1 MHLARS
7 GLRLP
12 ITLGFVLVILLPLIV
27 VYAGANRSS
36 VVAVHLRDHVLPQ
49 IALFDMAN
57 DLEDGFQ
64 VISLTL
70 RNIALSRDMATK
82 QQEKARFDQARVKIA
97 EDLDHLERM
106 VESAQNREIL
116 TRIKEKWSA
125 VETLL
130 DKALAHGMAN
140 KHLEAGEV
148 VLAEMG
154 PDQANLFKE
163 THLLVKNQIKGAR
176 ERNEAVLEKVYNIRF
191 FLFLLGGVALILG
204 ALIANAT
211 ISETKQAE
219 KVLQESEQKY
229 RNIFENAVEGMFQT
243 TPEGRLLNANPALAE
258 MFGFASAQEML
269 NRITDI
275 SRSYVDVGRRQI
287 FKKILEEQGVIREF
301 EIQFYRRD
309 GEKFWVSVNARAVKD
324 ENGAILYYE
333 GFNINI
339 TARKQAEERLEAERQ
354 RLYALLDGLPGFVS
368 LRAPD
373 YSVPYANRYF
383 MEMFSDP
390 KGRVCYEVKFQRQE
404 PCEYCPMFKVFESNG
419 PQEFEWA
426 GPNGK
431 TYQVYQYP
439 FADIDGSPLVIEL
452 GIDISARKQAEAA
465 FKDLILS
472 APIGIYILQDGK
484 CILVNPGFEKITGYR
499 EEELLGKRALSLV
512 VPEFAEHVRKNA
524 IRMLKGETS
533 QPYEYQTITKD
544 GEAKWIMETIT
555 RTKYLGKRATLG
567 YFMDITGLKKL
578 ETQLF
583 QAQKMEAV
591 ARLAGGVAHD
601 FNNLLMAVMCL
612 GDMIKEE
619 LPSDNRLHQ
628 YGDGITKSARQ
639 AISLT
644 RQLLAFSRKQ
654 VLHPEVINLNK
665 IVTDM
670 EKLLGQFIGEDIN
683 LATVLGPNLGMVK
696 ADPGQIEQVIMNLVV
711 NARDA
716 MPNGGKLL
724 IETSNKEVD
733 ETLAARY
740 GDIVPGN
747 YVVLSVNDSGVGMD
761 KETLTHIFEPF
772 FTTKEADKGT
782 GLGLATVYG
791 IVRQSGGQI
800 EVYSEPGLGTTFYI
814 LLPQVKR
821 TLVKTEAE
829 EAPTEPVGG
838 HETILVVE
846 DENILRALICSSL
859 QGYGYQV
866 LEARDGAEAL
876 ELAGQHEGLIHLMLT
891 DVVMPQMRGTELA
904 EKMAALRPNTKVL
917 YMSGYVEDAARMQE
931 MLAAGGAFLQ
941 KPFGTKTLLDK
952 VRLVLSGSGE

>member
-243 TPEGRLLNANPALAE
+243 TPAGRMLIANPAMAE
-258 MFGFASAQEML
+258 MFGFASSQEMV
-269 NRITDI
+269 NSITDI
-275 SRSYVDVGRRQI
+275 SQWYVDVGRRQI
-287 FKKILEEQGVIREF
+287 FKKTLEEQGVVRGF
-301 EIQFYRRD
+301 EIQFLRQD

-324 ENGAILYYE
+324 EKGAVLYYE

-339 TARKQAEERLEAERQ
+339 TARKQAEESLEAERQ
-354 RLYALLDGLPGFVS
+354 RLYAVLDGLPGFVS
-368 LRAPD
+368 LRAKN

-383 MEMFSDP
+383 GELFSDP
-390 KGRVCYEVKFQRQE
+390 QGRSCYEAKYGRQE
-404 PCEYCPMFKVFESNG
+404 PCEYCPTFEVFKSNR

-426 GPNGK
+426 SPNGK
-431 TYQVYQYP
+431 AYQIYHYP
-439 FADIDGSPLVIEL
+439 FADIDGSPLVMEL

-484 CILVNPGFEKITGYR
+484 CILVNPGFEKISGYR
-499 EEELLGKRALSLV
+499 EEELLGKPALSLV
-512 VPEFAEHVRKNA
+512 VPEFVEHVRKNA
-524 IRMLKGETS
+524 IRMLIGETS
-533 QPYEYQTITKD
+533 QPYEYQTITKG
-544 GEAKWIMETIT
+544 GEVKWIMETIT
-555 RTKYLGKRATLG
+555 RTQYLGKRATLG

-740 GDIVPGN
+740 GDIVPGR
-747 YVVLSVNDSGVGMD
+747 YVSLSVSDSGVGMD

-791 IVRQSGGQI
+791 IVRQSGGQVW
-800 EVYSEPGLGTTFYI
+800 VYSEPGLGTTFSI

-821 TLVKTEAE
+821 TLVTPKAE
-829 EAPTEPVGG
+829 EAPTELMGG

>member
-7 GLRLP
+7 RLRLP
-12 ITLGFVLVILLPLIV
+12 ITLGFVLVIALPLIV

-36 VVAVHLRDHVLPQ
+36 VVAIHLRDHVLPK

-70 RNIALSRDMATK
+70 RNIALSRDMTTK
-82 QQEKARFDQARVKIA
+82 QQEKARFYQARVKIA
-97 EDLDHLERM
+97 ENLDHLERM
-106 VESAQNREIL
+106 VESAQSREIL
-116 TRIKEKWSA
+116 TRIKERWSA

-130 DKALAHGMAN
+130 DKALALGMAN
-140 KHLEAGEV
+140 KTYEAGEV
-148 VLAEMG
+148 LLAEMG

-163 THLLVKNQIKGAR
+163 THLLMKNQIKGAR
-176 ERNEAVLEKVYNIRF
+176 ERNEAVLEKVYHIRF
-191 FLFLLGGVALILG
+191 LLFLLGGVALILG

-211 ISETKQAE
+211 ISETKEAE

-258 MFGFASAQEML
+258 MFGFASSQEML
-269 NRITDI
+269 NSITDI
-275 SRSYVDVGRRQI
+275 SQSYVDVNRRQI
-287 FKKILEEQGVIREF
+287 FKNILAEQGVIRGF
-301 EIQFYRRD
+301 EIQFLRQD

-339 TARKQAEERLEAERQ
+339 TVRKQAEERLEAERQ

-383 MEMFSDP
+383 LEMFSDP
-390 KGRVCYEVKFQRQE
+390 KGRFCYEVKFERQE
-404 PCEYCPMFKVFESNG
+404 PCEYCPTFKVFKSNL

-426 GPNGK
+426 NPNGK

-439 FADIDGSPLVIEL
+439 FADIDGSPLVMEL

-465 FKDLILS
+465 FKELILS

-484 CILVNPGFEKITGYR
+484 CILVNPGFEKITGYL
-499 EEELLGKRALSLV
+499 EEELLGKPALSLV
-512 VPEFAEHVRKNA
+512 APEFVEHVRKNA

-544 GEAKWIMETIT
+544 GKAKWIMETIT
-555 RTKYLGKRATLG
+555 RTQYLGKRATLG

-654 VLHPEVINLNK
+654 VLHLEVINLNK
-665 IVTDM
+665 VVTDM

-683 LATVLGPNLGMVK
+683 LVTALDPNLGMVK

-740 GDIVPGN
+740 GDIVPGS
-747 YVVLSVNDSGVGMD
+747 YVVLSMNDSGVGMD

-791 IVRQSGGQI
+791 IVRQSGGQVG
-800 EVYSEPGLGTTFYI
+800 VYSEPGLGTTFSI

-821 TLVKTEAE
+821 TLVTPKAE
-829 EAPTEPVGG
+829 EAPTELVGG

-876 ELAGQHEGLIHLMLT
+876 ELARQHEGLIHLMLT

-904 EKMAALRPNTKVL
+904 KKMAALRPNTKVL

-941 KPFGTKTLLDK
+941 KPFGTTTLLNK
-952 VRLVLSGSGE
+952 VRLVLGGSGG